1 MFKFWFHNCQQG
13 EGQAQ
18 ADSIWQLREF
28 NFLVVVLRISFVL
41 VLLVAR
47 GERGSARQL
56 NATPTWKLQR
66 QAANWSSVVCA
77 TYQCTRTNEK
87 SCKFRKVKE
96 TLSNCCWCPPCFCG
110 PPDSHGQVTKF
121 AAKSCACGIEID
133 APSKGTIKK
142 WDEDERPHQL
152 QSSSEIGSI
161 SSASHHRNDWQLKG
175 ETRDVVEIECGVSW
189 MFAKLGS
196 SHNGN
201 FINWAIFKDQRF
213 SHQCGAEKM
222 L

>member
-41 VLLVAR
+41 VLLEAR
-47 GERGSARQL
+47 GKRGSARQL
-56 NATPTWKLQR
+56 DATPTWKLQR
-66 QAANWSSVVCA
+66 QAANWRSVVCA

-152 QSSSEIGSI
+152 QSSEIGNWFNLQCI
-161 SSASHHRNDWQLKG
+161 ASSKWLTTQGWNQRCGRN
-175 ETRDVVEIECGVSW
+175 RVRSVMDVRKIGQQPQW
-189 MFAKLGS
+189 KLY
-196 SHNGN
+196 
-201 FINWAIFKDQRF
+201 
-213 SHQCGAEKM
+213 
-222 L
+222 